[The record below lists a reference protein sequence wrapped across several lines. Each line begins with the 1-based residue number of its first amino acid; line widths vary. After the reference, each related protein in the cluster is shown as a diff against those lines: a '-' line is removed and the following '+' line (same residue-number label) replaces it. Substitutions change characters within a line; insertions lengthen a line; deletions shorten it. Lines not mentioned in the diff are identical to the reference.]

1 MFAIECKAK
10 TYFFYL
16 KILDYAILPK
26 LDPFLS
32 YHLKPKRRKNIW
44 LSLELN
50 LGEQAPQAD
59 TLCHG
64 IEPLFNSMQLYA
76 MASRAQ
82 PRLLLYAKPDFQP
95 TGVRTWL
102 RSSGWTGSKSVS
114 WRWSRRVS
122 TSRVRTWPS
131 TFCQS
136 SATAW
141 PCCSTRW
148 SRGNKGCS
156 NQPSSNP
163 LLS

>member
-26 LDPFLS
+26 LAPFLS

-64 IEPLFNSMQLYA
+64 IEPLCYSMPWPLCLYA
-76 MASRAQ
+76 T
-82 PRLLLYAKPDFQP
+82 LCHGLYATLCHGLSGP
-95 TGVRTWL
+95 TKASSLYQTGFSTNRCEDLAEIIWL
-102 RSSGWTGSKSVS
+102 NRQQIRQLEMIQEGLNI
-114 WRWSRRVS
+114 
-122 TSRVRTWPS
+122 PS
-131 TFCQS
+131 QDMTLNILPELS
-136 SATAW
+136 DGLTM
-141 PCCSTRW
+141 
-148 SRGNKGCS
+148 
-156 NQPSSNP
+156 
-163 LLS
+163 LLDSLVKR